1 MSLTEQLSEHVE
13 ACFTGIWLQS
23 HEPDEV
29 LTEIGRLCRQ
39 QDWRLSTWNINQG
52 IRGTE
57 AGSGIVATDPLGVI
71 QAIPSLAVPGGT
83 SIVVLSNFHFFVRG
97 AEVVQALSDQV
108 LLGKRDRTFVII
120 LSPVCEI
127 PVELEKMF
135 VQIEHSLPQRDQLAE
150 IAREVAVEEGEL
162 PESEAF
168 EEVLDAA
175 SGLTCYQAESAFSLS
190 IVQEGR
196 LTPETLW
203 AQKGR
208 ELKKLAGLSLHRG
221 QEDFNSLGGLDALK
235 RFTKRIL
242 EQADRGDPLRQ
253 PRGVLLL
260 SPPGAGKS
268 QFCRCLGRETNR
280 PTLILD
286 IGSLFGSLLG
296 ETERRIRQALQA
308 IDAMGPSVVMLDEIE
323 KSFSGV
329 GGNGQSDSGV
339 AARAFGT
346 FLTWMN
352 DRSSNSF
359 VVCTSNSIERLPP
372 EFARSERFDAVFF
385 VDLPNR
391 EEKDRIWQLY
401 KEMFQIDGDQPLP
414 DDRDWT
420 GAEIKSACRL
430 ACLLRVSLSE
440 AAQYVV
446 PVAKTSAESIRKL
459 REFASGRCLSASQ
472 DGIYH
477 FEESSPRRR
486 SANPQL
492 N

>member
-13 ACFTGIWLQS
+13 ACFTGIWLRSQ
-23 HEPDEV
+23 EPDEV
-29 LTEIGRLCRQ
+29 LVEISQLCRQ

-52 IRGTE
+52 VRGTE
-57 AGSGIVATDPLGVI
+57 AGSGTVATDPLGVI

-108 LLGKRDRTFVII
+108 SQGKQNRTFVVI
-120 LSPVCEI
+120 LSPVCDI

-135 VQIEHSLPQRDQLAE
+135 VVIEHSLPQRHQLTE
-150 IAREVAVEEGEL
+150 IAREIATEEGEL
-162 PESEAF
+162 PEGEEF

-175 SGLTCYQAESAFSLS
+175 SGLTRYQAESAFSLS
-190 IVQEGR
+190 IVQEGK
-196 LTPETLW
+196 LTPEILW
-203 AQKGR
+203 RQKAQEFEKS
-208 ELKKLAGLSLHRG
+208 AGLTLYRG
-221 QEDFNSLGGLDALK
+221 KEDFSSLEGLDALK

-280 PTLILD
+280 PTLVLD
-286 IGSLFGSLLG
+286 VGSLFGSLVG
-296 ETERRIRQALQA
+296 ETERRIRQALQV
-308 IDAMGPSVVMLDEIE
+308 IDSTGPCIVMLDEIE
-323 KSFSGV
+323 KNLAGA
-329 GGNGQSDSGV
+329 GGSGQSDSGV

-385 VDLPNR
+385 VDLPSR

-401 KEMFQIDGDQPLP
+401 KELFQIDGEQTLP
-414 DDRDWT
+414 DDQDWT

-430 ACLLRVSLSE
+430 ACLLSVSLAE
-440 AAQYVV
+440 ASQSV

-472 DGIYH
+472 DGIYR
-477 FEESSPRRR
+477 FETSTPRRGT
-486 SANPQL
+486 ANPQL